1 MFNQSN
7 ARFIKGTSSFII
19 LRLGSLLNKSVDNIN
34 RTKMGQTL
42 IKFGVST
49 MRKEEEESMRKKR
62 LIEEFRNT
70 MSLNQPTKSKSNRA
84 FNQDLKVKHV
94 SYIIIN
100 F

>member
-1 MFNQSN
+1 
-7 ARFIKGTSSFII
+7 
-19 LRLGSLLNKSVDNIN
+19 
-34 RTKMGQTL
+34 MGQTL

-70 MSLNQPTKSKSNRA
+70 MSSNQPTKSKSNRA

-100 F
+100 FLQHRKFQKLMKVLM